1 MSSYLSL
8 VRKGRIESNPR
19 LMLYGVDG
27 CGKSTFASG
36 APAPLFL
43 DFDNRTSHIDV
54 ARVTPDSWDATTGI
68 LRELLE
74 GKHDYRT
81 VVIDTLDHLERHI
94 HKFVCDKGGKSSLG
108 DFGFGKGF
116 VAAMA
121 EWRRLVSALE
131 LLRAK
136 GIDSILLAHGVIH
149 NETTPTGEMYAKY
162 GLKLLG
168 TKGNSPGE
176 LLSEKMDLVGYCHFE
191 DFVIADKATGRNKAV
206 PGGDRI
212 ITFAHHPGFQ
222 SKRGIKFP
230 DEIPLSWD
238 AYTKAITASKGE

>member
-8 VRKGRIESNPR
+8 VRKGRVESNPR

-36 APAPLFL
+36 APSPVFL
-43 DFDNRTSHIDV
+43 DFDNRTSHLDV
-54 ARVTPDSWDATTGI
+54 ARVTPDSWDATLAVLT
-68 LRELLE
+68 ELYNGGHE
-74 GKHDYRT
+74 YKT

-94 HKFVCDKGGKSSLG
+94 HKSVCTKGGKTSLG
-108 DFGFGKGF
+108 EFPFGKGF

-131 LLRAK
+131 MLRTK
-136 GIDSILLAHGVIH
+136 GIDAILLAHGVIH

-162 GLKLLG
+162 GLKLAG
-168 TKGNSPGE
+168 TRGNNPAE

-191 DFVIADKATGRNKAV
+191 DFVVNDKSTGRTKAI
-206 PGGDRI
+206 PGGDRV

-222 SKRGIKFP
+222 SKRGITFP

-238 AYTKAITASKGE
+238 AYTKAIAASKGE